1 MSSARMPRGAASAR
15 FVYAYVVKGDGDVEE
30 CGGKANVMNAWT
42 PCPVQDI
49 CMELGCIGTVRE
61 VLDEVLACRR
71 ARFVKESGLGVER
84 TIAKL

>member
-1 MSSARMPRGAASAR
+1 MPRGAASTR

-30 CGGKANVMNAWT
+30 CGGKANVMNAWSQ
-42 PCPVQDI
+42 CPVQDI

-71 ARFVKESGLGVER
+71 ARCLKKSGLCVQR
-84 TIAKL
+84 TVGKL